1 MPTPRNALE
10 NSALLRD
17 ARAAA
22 LATGRVRQ
30 RRPLRWAAVLALL
43 GVLLTCGV
51 AWAQPSGVVVS
62 EGTLDGRARMVV
74 SGDGPI
80 AVTVDGR
87 PQPITTTPLVSERAA
102 MALVVDASAEGGPG
116 LQPGLGGLVDF
127 ALGAPSGTR
136 TAVVSDTAPPAVVVP
151 LQAGPAGVLTGL
163 GGITSRGDRQTGA
176 ALDLAVAQL
185 PREPDSPRLVV
196 LYTGGTD
203 TADAADALAARLR
216 AEGVVLA
223 VVTTADAGYWRAVA
237 EGTGGVA
244 VGAPPSAVVAGFGQ
258 VASALRTRSLVTLP
272 APERASTPAVVSV
285 GGQSAETVLP
295 PEAAGV
301 DPMIVAAGVV
311 AGLVALALAAVA
323 LVRLARRRRPAHEW
337 AAPTAARER
346 SPVQAPEQATSTAE
360 RERTPVARAPERAAP
375 PTERGRRPV
384 EQAPERAAPP
394 VERGRRGRRLRRV
407 WHAPERPAMPTVDR
421 RRLRMAIEDAVTLGG
436 QAVVRPA
443 DGRAGNGVTTA
454 LVDFAHHYREAYD
467 VTWWITAQD
476 PQLIG
481 DQMARLAEALG
492 VAAPTDS
499 ADAATAAALAAL
511 RQRGRWLLVFDDAGP
526 PHDLARFLPG
536 GTGHV
541 LVGSTDPGW
550 EGRSVAVPPFR
561 RAESVELL
569 RAHHGDLTAAEA
581 DRVAT
586 ALADVPLDVAA
597 AGATLGATGMSAD
610 NFLAAL
616 GEDATTDRPKR
627 EAAAWAVAFDR
638 LAADEPQAL
647 ALLTLVAW
655 LDPESVPTVLL
666 TGPLPPAL
674 TTSDTAQLVAV
685 LVDRGVARADGDNV
699 QLHHVPAA
707 HLVRHS
713 ADDRPDGAGWAV
725 WAVRLLRA
733 AAPPDPDDPATW
745 PAWRGL
751 MPHVLA
757 ATDPGRALDE
767 VAVEVGWLLH
777 HAARFLRA
785 RGEQESARALLEDAH
800 DLYRRRLGPD
810 DPQTI
815 AAARAL
821 ADNLRALGRHEEARL
836 VLEDLRG

>member
-1 MPTPRNALE
+1 MPTR
-10 NSALLRD
+10 SAR
-17 ARAAA
+17 
-22 LATGRVRQ
+22 
-30 RRPLRWAAVLALL
+30 AAVLALL
-43 GVLLTCGV
+43 GVLLACGV

-62 EGTLDGRARMVV
+62 EGTLDGRARLVV

-80 AVTVDGR
+80 AVTVAGQ
-87 PQPITTTPLVSERAA
+87 PQPITTTPLVSDRTAL
-102 MALVVDASAEGGPG
+102 ALVVDASAEGGPG

-127 ALGAPSGTR
+127 ALGVPPVTR
-136 TAVVSDTAPPAVVVP
+136 TAVVADTAPPAVVVP

-163 GGITSRGDRQTGA
+163 GGVTSRGDRQTGA

-185 PREPDSPRLVV
+185 PREADSPRLVV
-196 LYTGGTD
+196 LYTGGAD
-203 TADAADALAARLR
+203 TSDAADALAARLR

-223 VVTTADAGYWRAVA
+223 VVTTADAGYWRTVA

-244 VGAPPSAVVAGFGQ
+244 VGAAPSAVVAAFGQ

-272 APERASTPAVVSV
+272 APERAPTPAVVSV
-285 GGQSAETVLP
+285 GGQAADTVLP
-295 PEAAGV
+295 PAATGV
-301 DPMIVAAGVV
+301 DPTIVAAGVV
-311 AGLVALALAAVA
+311 LGVVALALAVA
-323 LVRLARRRRPAHEW
+323 ALALLRRRRRGAHEW
-337 AAPTAARER
+337 AAP
-346 SPVQAPEQATSTAE
+346 SDE
-360 RERTPVARAPERAAP
+360 RERPPVGQTTELATPAEPGRRVGQAQEQSTPA
-375 PTERGRRPV
+375 ERGR
-384 EQAPERAAPP
+384 AAGRAAPP

-407 WHAPERPAMPTVDR
+407 WQAPERAAMPTVDR
-421 RRLRMAIEDAVTLGG
+421 GRLRTAIEDALASGG

-443 DGRAGNGVTTA
+443 NGRAGVGVTTA

-467 VTWWITAQD
+467 VTWWIAAQD

-492 VAAPTDS
+492 LAAPTDT

-526 PHDLARFLPG
+526 HHDLARFLPG

-550 EGRSVAVPPFR
+550 EGRSVAVPAFR

-569 RAHHGDLTAAEA
+569 RAHHGDLTAADA

-586 ALADVPLDVAA
+586 ALSDVPLNVAA
-597 AGATLGATGMSAD
+597 AGATLAATGMSAD
-610 NFLAAL
+610 TFLAAL
-616 GEDATTDRPKR
+616 AEDATSDRPKC

-655 LDPESVPTVLL
+655 LGPEPVPTALL
-666 TGPLPPAL
+666 TEHLPASL
-674 TTSDTAQLVAV
+674 TTSDPAQLVAV
-685 LVDRGVARADGDNV
+685 LADRGLARADGDSV
-699 QLHHVPAA
+699 QLHRVPAA
-707 HLVRHS
+707 YLVRRS

-733 AAPPDPDDPATW
+733 AVPPDPDDPATW
-745 PAWRGL
+745 AAWRRL

-757 ATDPGRALDE
+757 ATDPGRALDD

-777 HAARFLRA
+777 HAARFLQA

-800 DLYRRRLGPD
+800 DLYRRCLGPD
-810 DPQTI
+810 DPETVT
-815 AAARAL
+815 AARAL
-821 ADNLRALGRHEEARL
+821 ADNLRALGRHEQARL
-836 VLEDLRG
+836 LLEGLRG

>member
-1 MPTPRNALE
+1 MSSSLPTR
-10 NSALLRD
+10 SAR
-17 ARAAA
+17 
-22 LATGRVRQ
+22 
-30 RRPLRWAAVLALL
+30 AAVLALL

-62 EGTLDGRARMVV
+62 EGTLDGRARLVV

-80 AVTVDGR
+80 AVTVAGQ
-87 PQPITTTPLVSERAA
+87 PQPITTTPLVSDRTA
-102 MALVVDASAEGGPG
+102 MALVVDASAGGGPG

-127 ALGAPSGTR
+127 ALGVPPVTR
-136 TAVVSDTAPPAVVVP
+136 TAVVADTAPPAVVVP

-185 PREPDSPRLVV
+185 PREADSPRLVV
-196 LYTGGTD
+196 LYTGGANTS
-203 TADAADALAARLR
+203 DAPDALAARLR
-216 AEGVVLA
+216 AQGVVLA
-223 VVTTADAGYWRAVA
+223 VVTTADAGYWRTVA

-244 VGAPPSAVVAGFGQ
+244 VGAPASAVVAAFGQ

-272 APERASTPAVVSV
+272 APERAPTPAVVSV
-285 GGQSAETVLP
+285 GGQSADTVLP
-295 PEAAGV
+295 PAATGV
-301 DPMIVAAGVV
+301 DPTIVAAGVV
-311 AGLVALALAAVA
+311 LGVVALALAVA
-323 LVRLARRRRPAHEW
+323 AFALFRRTRRGAHAW
-337 AAPTAARER
+337 AAPSDEPGRPVGRDPEAATPAEPGR
-346 SPVQAPEQATSTAE
+346 PVGQTPEQGTPAE
-360 RERTPVARAPERAAP
+360 P
-375 PTERGRRPV
+375 GRRPV
-384 EQAPERAAPP
+384 GQTAEQATPAEPGRQASGRAAPP

-407 WHAPERPAMPTVDR
+407 WHVPERAAMPTVDR

-443 DGRAGNGVTTA
+443 DGRAGVGVTTA

-467 VTWWITAQD
+467 VTWWIAAQD

-481 DQMARLAEALG
+481 DQMGRLAEALG
-492 VAAPTDS
+492 VAAPTDT
-499 ADAATAAALAAL
+499 ADAAAAAALAAL

-569 RAHHGDLTAAEA
+569 RAHHGDLAAADA

-586 ALADVPLDVAA
+586 ALADLPLDVAA
-597 AGATLGATGMSAD
+597 AGATLAATGLSAEA
-610 NFLAAL
+610 FLDAL
-616 GEDATTDRPKR
+616 AEDATTDRPKR

-638 LAADEPQAL
+638 LATDEPQAL

-655 LDPESVPTVLL
+655 LGPEPVPTALF
-666 TGPLPPAL
+666 TGQMPASL
-674 TTSDTAQLVAV
+674 TTSELAQVAAV
-685 LVDRGVARADGDNV
+685 LADRGLARADDDSV
-699 QLHHVPAA
+699 QLHRVPAA
-707 HLVRHS
+707 HLVRRS
-713 ADDRPDGAGWAV
+713 AHDRPDGAGWAV

-733 AAPPDPDDPATW
+733 AVPPDPDDAATW
-745 PAWRGL
+745 PAWRRL

-757 ATDPGRALDE
+757 ATDPGRALDD

-800 DLYRRRLGPD
+800 GLYLRRLGPD
-810 DPQTI
+810 DPQTV
-815 AAARAL
+815 AVARAL
-821 ADNLRALGRHEEARL
+821 ADNLRALGRHEQARL
-836 VLEDLRG
+836 LSEGLRG

>member
-1 MPTPRNALE
+1 MPTR
-10 NSALLRD
+10 SAR
-17 ARAAA
+17 
-22 LATGRVRQ
+22 
-30 RRPLRWAAVLALL
+30 AAVLALL
-43 GVLLTCGV
+43 GVLLACGV
-51 AWAQPSGVVVS
+51 AWAQPSGVVA
-62 EGTLDGRARMVV
+62 EGTLDGWARLVV

-80 AVTVDGR
+80 AVTVAGQ
-87 PQPITTTPLVSERAA
+87 PQPITTTPLVSERTA
-102 MALVVDASAEGGPG
+102 MALVVDASAGGGPG

-127 ALGAPSGTR
+127 ALGVPPVTR
-136 TAVVSDTAPPAVVVP
+136 TAVVADTAPPAVVVP

-185 PREPDSPRLVV
+185 PREADSPRLVV
-196 LYTGGTD
+196 LYTGGAD
-203 TADAADALAARLR
+203 TSDAADALAERLR
-216 AEGVVLA
+216 AQGVVLA

-244 VGAPPSAVVAGFGQ
+244 VGAPASDVVAAFGQ

-272 APERASTPAVVSV
+272 APERTPTPAVVTV
-285 GGQSAETVLP
+285 GGRSADTVLP
-295 PEAAGV
+295 PAATGV
-301 DPMIVAAGVV
+301 DPTIVAAGVV
-311 AGLVALALAAVA
+311 LGVVALALAVA
-323 LVRLARRRRPAHEW
+323 AFALLRRRRRGAHAW
-337 AAPTAARER
+337 AAPSDEPEQPVGRDPEAATQAEPGR
-346 SPVQAPEQATSTAE
+346 SVGQTPEQGTPAEPGRRPVGQTPEQATQAE
-360 RERTPVARAPERAAP
+360 P
-375 PTERGRRPV
+375 GRR
-384 EQAPERAAPP
+384 ASGRAAPP
-394 VERGRRGRRLRRV
+394 VERGRRGRRLPRV
-407 WHAPERPAMPTVDR
+407 WHAPERAAMPTVDR

-443 DGRAGNGVTTA
+443 DGRAGVGVTTA

-467 VTWWITAQD
+467 VTWWIAAQD

-492 VAAPTDS
+492 VAAPTDT

-569 RAHHGDLTAAEA
+569 RAHHGDLTAADA

-597 AGATLGATGMSAD
+597 AGATLATGLSAEA
-610 NFLAAL
+610 FLAAL
-616 GEDATTDRPKR
+616 AEDATTDRPKR

-638 LAADEPQAL
+638 LATDEPQAL

-655 LDPESVPTVLL
+655 LGPDPVPTALF
-666 TGPLPPAL
+666 TGPLPAAQA
-674 TTSDTAQLVAV
+674 TSDPARLATV
-685 LVDRGVARADGDNV
+685 LADRGLARADDDSV
-699 QLHHVPAA
+699 QLHRVPAA
-707 HLVRHS
+707 HLVRRS
-713 ADDRPDGAGWAV
+713 AHDRPDGAGWAV

-733 AAPPDPDDPATW
+733 AVPPDSDDAATW
-745 PAWRGL
+745 PAWRRL

-757 ATDPGRALDE
+757 ATDPGRALDD

-800 DLYRRRLGPD
+800 ELYLRRLGPD
-810 DPQTI
+810 DPQTV
-815 AAARAL
+815 AVARAL
-821 ADNLRALGRHEEARL
+821 ADNLRALGRHEQARL
-836 VLEDLRG
+836 LSEGLRG

>member
-1 MPTPRNALE
+1 MPTR
-10 NSALLRD
+10 SAR
-17 ARAAA
+17 
-22 LATGRVRQ
+22 
-30 RRPLRWAAVLALL
+30 AAVLALL
-43 GVLLTCGV
+43 GVLLACGV
-51 AWAQPSGVVVS
+51 AWAQPSGVVA
-62 EGTLDGRARMVV
+62 EGTLDGWARLVV

-80 AVTVDGR
+80 AVTVAGQ
-87 PQPITTTPLVSERAA
+87 PQPITTTPLVSERTA
-102 MALVVDASAEGGPG
+102 MALVVDASAGGGPG

-127 ALGAPSGTR
+127 ALGVPPVTR
-136 TAVVSDTAPPAVVVP
+136 TAVVADTAPPAVVVP

-185 PREPDSPRLVV
+185 PREADSPRLVV
-196 LYTGGTD
+196 LYTGGAD
-203 TADAADALAARLR
+203 TSDAADALAERLR
-216 AEGVVLA
+216 AQGVVLA

-244 VGAPPSAVVAGFGQ
+244 VGAPASDVVAAFGQ

-272 APERASTPAVVSV
+272 APERTPTPAVVTV
-285 GGQSAETVLP
+285 GGRSADTVLP
-295 PEAAGV
+295 PAATGV
-301 DPMIVAAGVV
+301 DPTIVAAGVV
-311 AGLVALALAAVA
+311 LGVVALALAVA
-323 LVRLARRRRPAHEW
+323 AFALLRRRRRGAHAW
-337 AAPTAARER
+337 AAPSDEPEQPVGRDPEAATQAEPGR
-346 SPVQAPEQATSTAE
+346 SVGQTPEQGTPAEPGRRPVGQTPEQATQAE
-360 RERTPVARAPERAAP
+360 P
-375 PTERGRRPV
+375 GRR
-384 EQAPERAAPP
+384 ASGRAAPP
-394 VERGRRGRRLRRV
+394 VERGRRGRRLPRV
-407 WHAPERPAMPTVDR
+407 WHAPERAAMPTVDR

-443 DGRAGNGVTTA
+443 DGRAGVGVTTA

-467 VTWWITAQD
+467 VTWWIAAQD

-492 VAAPTDS
+492 VAAPTDT

-569 RAHHGDLTAAEA
+569 RAHHGDLTAADA

-597 AGATLGATGMSAD
+597 AGATLATGLSAEA
-610 NFLAAL
+610 FLAAL
-616 GEDATTDRPKR
+616 AEDATTDRPKR

-638 LAADEPQAL
+638 LATDEPQAL

-655 LDPESVPTVLL
+655 LGPDPVPTALF
-666 TGPLPPAL
+666 TGPLPAAQA
-674 TTSDTAQLVAV
+674 TSDPARLATV
-685 LVDRGVARADGDNV
+685 LADRGLARADDDSV
-699 QLHHVPAA
+699 QLHRVPAA
-707 HLVRHS
+707 HLVRRS
-713 ADDRPDGAGWAV
+713 AHDRPDGAGWAV

-733 AAPPDPDDPATW
+733 AVPPDPADPATW
-745 PAWRGL
+745 PAWRSL

-757 ATDPGRALDE
+757 ATDPGRALDD

-800 DLYRRRLGPD
+800 ELYLRRLGPD
-810 DPQTI
+810 DPQTV
-815 AAARAL
+815 AVARAL
-821 ADNLRALGRHEEARL
+821 ADNLRALGRHEQARL
-836 VLEDLRG
+836 LSEGLRG

>member
-1 MPTPRNALE
+1 MPTTR
-10 NSALLRD
+10 SA
-17 ARAAA
+17 
-22 LATGRVRQ
+22 
-30 RRPLRWAAVLALL
+30 RWAAVLALL
-43 GVLLTCGV
+43 GVLLTGGV
-51 AWAQPSGVVVS
+51 AWAQPAGVVVS
-62 EGTLDGRARMVV
+62 EGTLDGRARLVV

-80 AVTVDGR
+80 AVTVAGQ
-87 PQPITTTPLVSERAA
+87 PQPITTTPLLSDRTA

-127 ALGAPSGTR
+127 ALGVPPVTR
-136 TAVVSDTAPPAVVVP
+136 TAVVADTAPPAVVVP

-163 GGITSRGDRQTGA
+163 GGITSRGARQTGA

-185 PREPDSPRLVV
+185 PREAEGPRLVV
-196 LYTGGTD
+196 LYTGGAD

-216 AEGVVLA
+216 AQGVVLA
-223 VVTTADAGYWRAVA
+223 VVTTADAGYWRTVA

-244 VGAPPSAVVAGFGQ
+244 VGAPASDVVAAFGQ

-272 APERASTPAVVSV
+272 APERAPTPAVVSV
-285 GGQSAETVLP
+285 GGQSADTVLP
-295 PEAAGV
+295 PAATGV
-301 DPMIVAAGVV
+301 DPTIVAAGVV
-311 AGLVALALAAVA
+311 LGVVALALAVSAFA
-323 LVRLARRRRPAHEW
+323 LLRRRRRGAHEW
-337 AAPTAARER
+337 AAPSAEPGRPPVGQTSER
-346 SPVQAPEQATSTAE
+346 ATPAEPGRPVGQAPEQSTPAG
-360 RERTPVARAPERAAP
+360 RAS
-375 PTERGRRPV
+375 G
-384 EQAPERAAPP
+384 RAAPP
-394 VERGRRGRRLRRV
+394 VERGRRGRRLPRV
-407 WHAPERPAMPTVDR
+407 WHAPERAAMPTVDR

-443 DGRAGNGVTTA
+443 DGRAGVGVTTA

-467 VTWWITAQD
+467 VTWWIAAQD

-481 DQMARLAEALG
+481 DQMGRLAEALG
-492 VAAPTDS
+492 VAAPTDT
-499 ADAATAAALAAL
+499 ADAAAAAALAAL

-569 RAHHGDLTAAEA
+569 RAHHGDLTAADA

-586 ALADVPLDVAA
+586 ALADLPLDVAA
-597 AGATLGATGMSAD
+597 AGATLAATGLSAEALLD
-610 NFLAAL
+610 ALA
-616 GEDATTDRPKR
+616 EDATTDRPKR

-638 LAADEPQAL
+638 LATDEPQAL

-655 LDPESVPTVLL
+655 LGPEPVPTALF
-666 TGPLPPAL
+666 TGQMPASL
-674 TTSDTAQLVAV
+674 TTSEPAQVAAV
-685 LVDRGVARADGDNV
+685 LTDRGLARADDDSV
-699 QLHHVPAA
+699 QLHRVPAA
-707 HLVRHS
+707 HLVRRS
-713 ADDRPDGAGWAV
+713 AHDRPDGAGWAV

-733 AAPPDPDDPATW
+733 AVPPDPDDAATW
-745 PAWRGL
+745 PAWRRL

-757 ATDPGRALDE
+757 ATDPGRALDD

-800 DLYRRRLGPD
+800 ELYLRRLGPD
-810 DPQTI
+810 DPQTV
-815 AAARAL
+815 AVARAL
-821 ADNLRALGRHEEARL
+821 ADNLRALGRHEQARL
-836 VLEDLRG
+836 LSEGLRG